1 MPVAAELA
9 KRIVAM
15 RYEDLPADAVHW
27 AKVALIDTVGCTLAG
42 VPEEAT
48 LIAER
53 VMGGGTAQ
61 GECLLW
67 GTRRRARALDAVSVN
82 GTASHA
88 LDYDDVGNS
97 IGGHPSAPIIPAVIA
112 LGEMLHL
119 SGREVLT
126 AFVTGFEVE
135 ARIGHAVNVHHY
147 EKGWHPTATLGVF
160 GATAGA
166 ARLLGLTAEQTAMAL
181 SIAVSLSSGV
191 KANFGTM
198 TKPLHVGVCGRN
210 GLYAAMLA
218 REGFT
223 AHPEAFEHHQ
233 GFFEL
238 FNGAGNYDAAKAV
251 ANWANPLDILSPGMG
266 LKQYPCCA
274 STHSAIDAMIIL
286 KQKYGLTPDNVAKIE
301 TVTHERALVHTNRP
315 QPNSTLDAKFSVQYC
330 VARALLDG
338 DVKFQHFEGD
348 TYRDPAVRKL
358 LDRVTASTHTHKAKG
373 MRDHYEGKVRVTTAD
388 GRTLEAGVELPLRGP
403 TNLAPPD
410 RLLAKFN
417 DCAARV
423 LRPDGSERVLGLLQR
438 FETLDDTRQLTD
450 AMSEAVAAESA
461 QRAAA

>member
-1 MPVAAELA
+1 MPIAAELA
-9 KRIVAM
+9 KHIVAM
-15 RYEDLPADAVHW
+15 RYEDLPAEAVHW

-42 VPEEAT
+42 VPEECT

-53 VMGGGTAQ
+53 VMGGGSVQ

-67 GTRRRARALDAVSVN
+67 GTRRRARAMDAVSVN

-97 IGGHPSAPIIPAVIA
+97 IGGHPSAPIIPTVIA
-112 LGEMLHL
+112 LGEMLHA

-126 AFVTGFEVE
+126 AFVAGFEAE

-160 GATAGA
+160 GAAAGA
-166 ARLLGLTAEQTAMAL
+166 ARLLRLTPEQTATAL
-181 SIAVSLSSGV
+181 SIAVSLSCGV

-210 GLYAAMLA
+210 GLYAALLA

-223 AHPEAFEHHQ
+223 AHAEAFEHHQ

-238 FNGAGNYDAAKAV
+238 FNGAGNYDASKAL
-251 ANWANPLDILSPGMG
+251 ANWANPLDILNPGMG

-274 STHSAIDAMIIL
+274 STHSAIDAMLIL

-301 TVTHERALVHTNRP
+301 TITHERALVHTNRP

-358 LDRVTASTHTHKAKG
+358 LDRVTTSTHAHNAKG
-373 MRDHYEGKVRVTTAD
+373 MRDHYEGKVRVTTTD
-388 GRTLEAGVELPLRGP
+388 GRTLEAAVDLPLRGP

-410 RLLAKFN
+410 RLTSKFM

-438 FETLDDTRQLTD
+438 FETLEDTRQLID
-450 AMSEAVAAESA
+450 AMSEAVAA
-461 QRAAA
+461 